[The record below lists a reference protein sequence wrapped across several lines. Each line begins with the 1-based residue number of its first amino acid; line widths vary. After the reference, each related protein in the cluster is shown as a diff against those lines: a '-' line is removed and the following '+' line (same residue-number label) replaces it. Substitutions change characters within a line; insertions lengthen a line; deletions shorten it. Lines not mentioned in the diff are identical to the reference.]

1 MKKQL
6 GLALVATMAAFTL
19 PAVAQNSGA
28 ATYKAKCEMCHAA
41 DGSGS
46 TPAGKAMKAPP
57 LSSPAIVKES
67 NTDLIAITKS
77 GKGKMP
83 AYTGKL
89 TDAQVKDVVDYIR
102 TLQK

>member
-41 DGSGS
+41 DLG
-46 TPAGKAMKAPP
+46 A
-57 LSSPAIVKES
+57 
-67 NTDLIAITKS
+67 
-77 GKGKMP
+77 
-83 AYTGKL
+83 
-89 TDAQVKDVVDYIR
+89 
-102 TLQK
+102 